1 MDRRLFLKT
10 VLSSSLALPLTA
22 ALGPEAP
29 SGEKALYLITDF
41 PQDILP
47 GLLASIDRLAG
58 DAGRSIALA
67 HSHPL
72 AEKVGSALK
81 AQGWNPAP
89 PGDNAD
95 IVLSFASLDRPCAP
109 SFAFIQNGRVVDL
122 RRRRLMTLWEE
133 MSRSGLRS
141 SVLTVAALRPRRP
154 ISAGG
159 SRAAIYLDGKK
170 QGAISL
176 VQDAVR
182 TFESAGGFVT
192 VRVADGRAKVWDS
205 SCRQKI
211 CLCSSAVSA
220 AGERIICAPNRFTLQ
235 VEGQGRVDTVI
246 G

>member
-1 MDRRLFLKT
+1 MDRRRFLKT
-10 VLSSSLALPLTA
+10 VLSSSLAVPLTA
-22 ALGPEAP
+22 ALRPQAP

-41 PQDILP
+41 PQDFLP
-47 GLLASIDRLAG
+47 RLLASIDRPAG
-58 DAGRSIALA
+58 DTGRGVALA
-67 HSHPL
+67 YSHPL
-72 AEKVGSALK
+72 AEKVGPALK
-81 AQGWNPAP
+81 AQGWNPVP

-109 SFAFIQNGRVVDL
+109 SFVFIQNGGVVDL
-122 RRRRLMTLWEE
+122 RRRRLMPVWEE
-133 MSRSGLRS
+133 MSRSGPRS

-154 ISAGG
+154 IPACG
-159 SRAAIYLDGKK
+159 SRAAISIDGKRK
-170 QGAISL
+170 GAISL
-176 VQDAVR
+176 VQDATR

-235 VEGQGRVDTVI
+235 VEGQEQVDTVL